1 MKSVESKIIATE
13 NLTGIREKNK
23 DKKIGL
29 CSGSFDVFH
38 SGHAVFFQQ
47 CKELVDILVVVVG
60 SDSAI
65 KKQKGPERPIN
76 SQNNRVYLVAGIENV
91 DYAILGDEVEN
102 MKPGKIDFYDIAK
115 NLKPDIFILNGDDSA
130 TEEKQKM
137 CDKLGIKLVLV
148 ERVVPD
154 FLKGV
159 SSTGIIKQIRADKTK

>member
-1 MKSVESKIIATE
+1 MKRIESKIINVKDLPAIRSE
-13 NLTGIREKNK
+13 NKN
-23 DKKIGL
+23 KKIGL
-29 CSGSFDVFH
+29 CSGCFDVVH

-47 CKELVDILVVVVG
+47 CKELADILVVVVG

-65 KKQKGPERPIN
+65 KKFKGQDRPIN

-91 DYAILGDEVEN
+91 DYAILGDEAEN
-102 MKPGKIDFYDIAK
+102 MKPGKIDFYDIAR

-159 SSTGIIKQIRADKTK
+159 SSSGIIKQIREDRIK